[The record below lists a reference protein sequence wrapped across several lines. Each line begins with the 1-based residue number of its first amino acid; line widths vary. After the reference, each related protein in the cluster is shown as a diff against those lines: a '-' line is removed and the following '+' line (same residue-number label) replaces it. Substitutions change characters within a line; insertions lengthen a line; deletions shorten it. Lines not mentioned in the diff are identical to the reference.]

1 MTQKLLLIAHL
12 AGRAIAIDSDQVDSV
27 VDIGQVT
34 PVPCAFRQV
43 SGLAALRS
51 RVVTVIDPRIS
62 LDLPTVDNVKSRA
75 VITVID
81 GHHYAILVDALEDV
95 APFEVRPLG
104 GGVSPD
110 GGWRSVGCGLIDR
123 DGEPILV
130 VDLRALVP
138 GLVAIA

>member
-1 MTQKLLLIAHL
+1 MQKLFLIAHL
-12 AGRAIAIDSDQVDSV
+12 AGRAVAIDSDQVESA

-34 PVPCAFRQV
+34 PVPCAYRGV

-51 RVVTVIDPRIS
+51 RVVTVIDPRVS
-62 LDLPTVDNVKSRA
+62 LDLPAVEQTRSRA

-95 APFEVRPLG
+95 APFVMSPIG
-104 GGVSPD
+104 GGVVPE
-110 GGWRSVGCGLIDR
+110 GGWRAAGCGLIDR

-130 VDLRALVP
+130 LDLRALVP
-138 GLVAIA
+138 GLAAAA